1 MKQTT
6 GRTESGC
13 NRIALFLPSLE
24 GGGAERMIL
33 TLAGGF
39 ADRGLTVDLVVARVE
54 ERYLSRIPDAVRLVE
69 LGGKGVLAS
78 LPDLVRY
85 LRAQAP
91 AVLLSAMDHANL
103 VALWARWLAR
113 APTRVYVSVHAI
125 ISLETRNSPRW
136 ADRLIPFLIRRF
148 YPWADGVIAISRGVA
163 EDFAATVAPR
173 NIPVRIIYNPVVT
186 PQISE
191 KAREPL
197 DHPWFT
203 PGEPPVVLG
212 VGRLHKS
219 KDFATL
225 IRAFAQA
232 RRMRPARL
240 IILGGGEEMPNLDR
254 MVDRLDLRDAVS
266 LPGFVDNP
274 YVYMAR
280 AALLVLSSE
289 WEAFGNVL
297 VEAMALGTPVVAT
310 DCHGPKEI
318 LKDGA
323 LGRLVPRGDA
333 EAMAEAIG
341 DALATVRPNPS
352 RKHLAAY
359 TATHGIEQYLAYL
372 GLRAG
377 TT

>member
-1 MKQTT
+1 M
-6 GRTESGC
+6 
-13 NRIALFLPSLE
+13 
-24 GGGAERMIL
+24 L

-125 ISLETRNSPRW
+125 ISQETRNSPRW

-254 MVDRLDLRDAVS
+254 MVDRLDLRDVVS

-333 EAMAEAIG
+333 ETLAGAIG
-341 DALATVRPNPS
+341 DALAAGRPNPS
-352 RKHLAAY
+352 RKDLAAY
-359 TATHGIEQYLAYL
+359 TATHGIEQYLACL
-372 GLRAG
+372 GLRTG